1 MIPAIIPSYKNK
13 NQLEKCIA
21 HLRNQT
27 LKVEIF
33 IRDNNKDN
41 IYFTAAV
48 NEGIK
53 KYLDQPWEYILVLN
67 QDMYLESTAVEKM
80 VTFMDSH
87 PECGIGAP
95 LQLYDKN
102 PDYVIFAGGFEA
114 FPAGQHEH
122 GQLSEFTDDKQIFWC
137 NGACMMLRKEMIRE
151 IGILDENFIFIGS
164 DSDYCFTARSRG
176 WHVSRIAGARG
187 IHECGASG
195 SSGDINTEILKIQD
209 MIYFAKKW
217 LTGELYKQTAYEG
230 QNLTASTIEGTINEL
245 EQAKSELE
253 HCRLNSSNG
262 PSETATCDGQF
273 QSTAKKP
280 F

>member
-1 MIPAIIPSYKNK
+1 MIPAIIPGYKHK
-13 NQLEKCIA
+13 KQLEKCIA

-27 LKVEIF
+27 LEVEIY
-33 IRDNNKDN
+33 IRDNDKDN

-53 KYLDQPWEYILVLN
+53 KYLDLPCEYILVLN
-67 QDMYLESTAVEKM
+67 QDMYLEPSAVEKM
-80 VTFMDSH
+80 ITFMDSH

-102 PDYVIFAGGFEA
+102 PDYVIFAGGLEA
-114 FPAGQHEH
+114 FPAGNHEH
-122 GQLSEFTDDKQIFWC
+122 GELSEFTDNKQIFWC

-151 IGILDENFIFIGS
+151 IGILDDNFTFIGS

-176 WHVSRIAGARG
+176 WQVWRIAGARG

-195 SSGDINTEILKIQD
+195 SSGDINIEIMKIKD

-217 LTGELYKQTAYEG
+217 LTGELYKTIAYEG
-230 QNLTASTIEGTINEL
+230 QNLTRSTIEDTITEL
-245 EQAKSELE
+245 EQAKRELE
-253 HCRLNSSNG
+253 LFRLNL
-262 PSETATCDGQF
+262 TDGSPEPAIF
-273 QSTAKKP
+273 DGRSR
-280 F
+280 

>member
-1 MIPAIIPSYKNK
+1 MIPAIIPSYKNN
-13 NQLEKCIA
+13 NQLDKCIA

-33 IRDNNKDN
+33 IRDNDKDN

-53 KYLDQPWEYILVLN
+53 KYLDQPCEYILVLN
-67 QDMYLESTAVEKM
+67 QDMYLEPTAVEKM
-80 VTFMDSH
+80 ITFMDTH

-102 PDYVIFAGGFEA
+102 PDYVIFAGGHEA
-114 FPAGQHEH
+114 FPAGKHQH

-137 NGACMMLRKEMIRE
+137 NGACMMLRKKLIRE
-151 IGILDENFIFIGS
+151 IGLLDENFVFIGS

-176 WHVSRIAGARG
+176 WQVWRIAGARG

-217 LTGELYKQTAYEG
+217 LTGELYKVIAYEG
-230 QNLTASTIEGTINEL
+230 QNLTTETSEEFITEL

-253 HCRLNSSNG
+253 LCRLNSTDG
-262 PSETATCDGQF
+262 PSGPATCDGQF
-273 QSTAKKP
+273 RSTVKKP